1 MNFMLWL
8 CLMYTN
14 IEMTPKTMPI
24 IDMTFDET
32 LSYPY
37 MLLHAIYVITD
48 ANKDSFII
56 IWLQ

>member
-1 MNFMLWL
+1 
-8 CLMYTN
+8 MYTN

-48 ANKDSFII
+48 ANKDSLII
-56 IWLQ
+56 IWL